1 MSSTGG
7 VALLNSI
14 LQSAKKTFARNLV
27 RPGEGL
33 LRPGEGIL
41 RPGEG
46 ILRPSLPTEEFSQH
60 LAHLR
65 HLVSKV
71 KAAGT
76 YTYLQFIAFV
86 GKFS

>member
-33 LRPGEGIL
+33 L

>member
-33 LRPGEGIL
+33 LRPGEGL
-41 RPGEG
+41 
-46 ILRPSLPTEEFSQH
+46 LRPSLPTEEFSQH

>member
-41 RPGEG
+41 RP
-46 ILRPSLPTEEFSQH
+46 SLPTEEFSQH

-76 YTYLQFIAFV
+76 YTYLQFMAFV
-86 GKFS
+86 GKFSLSFRKL